1 MAKKDFSRINPTEKF
16 FGAAHP
22 EQEEQKEKT
31 DEREQ
36 EGQEGQE
43 EQVQKSSISSKK
55 KKTNSDYLRLDIYD
69 YKEYLTVMAGF
80 KRTSVT
86 KYIQAL
92 ICADMQQNKDT
103 FDKLK
108 NI

>member
-16 FGAAHP
+16 FGSAHP

-36 EGQEGQE
+36 E
-43 EQVQKSSISSKK
+43 EQVQKSSIASKK

-69 YKEYLTVMAGF
+69 YKEYLTTMAGF

-86 KYIQAL
+86 KYIQSL
-92 ICADMQQNKDT
+92 IRADMQQNKDT
-103 FDKLK
+103 FEKLK
-108 NI
+108 NM

>member
-16 FGAAHP
+16 FGSAHP
-22 EQEEQKEKT
+22 EQEQEKT
-31 DEREQ
+31 EEREQ
-36 EGQEGQE
+36 EAQA
-43 EQVQKSSISSKK
+43 QKSSNTSKK

-69 YKEYLTVMAGF
+69 YKEYLTTMAGF

-86 KYIQAL
+86 KYIQSL
-92 ICADMQQNKDT
+92 IRADMQQHKDIY
-103 FDKLK
+103 DKLK

>member
-22 EQEEQKEKT
+22 EQEEKKKT

-36 EGQEGQE
+36 EA
-43 EQVQKSSISSKK
+43 QVQKSSIVSKK

-69 YKEYLTVMAGF
+69 YKEYLTTMAGF

-86 KYIQAL
+86 KYIQSL
-92 ICADMQQNKDT
+92 ISADMQQNKDT
-103 FDKLK
+103 FEKLK

>member
-22 EQEEQKEKT
+22 EQEEQKEQK

-36 EGQEGQE
+36 E
-43 EQVQKSSISSKK
+43 EQIQKSSISSKK

-69 YKEYLTVMAGF
+69 YKEYLTTMAGF

-86 KYIQAL
+86 KYIQGL
-92 ICADMQQNKDT
+92 IRADMQQNKDT
-103 FDKLK
+103 FEKLK

>member
-31 DEREQ
+31 HEREQ
-36 EGQEGQE
+36 E
-43 EQVQKSSISSKK
+43 EQIQKSSISSKK

-69 YKEYLTVMAGF
+69 YKEYLTTMAGF

-86 KYIQAL
+86 KYIQNL
-92 ICADMQQNKDT
+92 IRADMQQNKDT
-103 FDKLK
+103 FEKLK

>member
-16 FGAAHP
+16 FGPAHP

-36 EGQEGQE
+36 E
-43 EQVQKSSISSKK
+43 EQVQKSSIASKK

-69 YKEYLTVMAGF
+69 YKEYLTTMAGF

-86 KYIQAL
+86 KYIQGL
-92 ICADMQQNKDT
+92 IRADMQQNKEI
-103 FDKLK
+103 FEKLK

>member
-22 EQEEQKEKT
+22 EQEEDKEKEKT
-31 DEREQ
+31 DERK
-36 EGQEGQE
+36 QE

-69 YKEYLTVMAGF
+69 YKEYLTTMAGF